1 MSERYPAIPDPS
13 AEPEALLRTVR
24 ALKESVEML
33 TGMRGTAFSTAL
45 GRTTFDSTVAELE
58 AAIEAAA
65 DAAAAEAIAAAQ
77 AYADAG
83 DRWVTIAD
91 TALTAVAS
99 VDVEWTEG
107 AYRALH
113 IYLTGVLPA
122 SGPTTANLGARL
134 KVAGTYLAGATDY
147 ARLLHNVDNAT
158 AGVTNNAGSLGVFQV
173 TFNNAAN
180 DEISVAA
187 VLDPGGTGLEPSVL
201 FNSKYSAPA
210 GRGQAYGNFTTGTEG
225 AVSGIRFLWNSGV
238 NFTAQGRI
246 TVVGLKA

>member
-1 MSERYPAIPDPS
+1 MSETYPAIPDPS
-13 AEPEALLRTVR
+13 ADVESLRRTVK

-33 TGMRGTAFSTAL
+33 TGMRGTALSTAL
-45 GRTTFDSTVAELE
+45 GRAAFDGTVEELQ
-58 AAIEAAA
+58 AAIT
-65 DAAAAEAIAAAQ
+65 AAAAAAVADAQ

-91 TALTAVAS
+91 TALTTVAS
-99 VDVEWTEG
+99 VDIEWAEG
-107 AYRALH
+107 AYRVLH

-134 KVAGTYLAGATDY
+134 KVAGTYLTGAADY
-147 ARLLHNVDNAT
+147 TRLLHNVDAGT
-158 AGVTNNAGSLGVFQV
+158 AGVTNNTGSLGVFQV
-173 TFNNAAN
+173 TFNSASN
-180 DEISVAA
+180 DEISISA

-225 AVSGIRFLWNSGV
+225 AVSGIRFLWNTGV
-238 NFTAQGRI
+238 NFAAQGRI
-246 TVVGLKA
+246 TVVGLKI